1 MPIGRVLGCVAHANA
16 DPAHDGKSM
25 IEERKDHWE
34 NVYGDKAA
42 TEVSWYQP
50 VPEMSLTY
58 LRNTGASLQGSV
70 IDVGGGAS
78 TLVDHLLDTGFTD
91 VTVLDLADSA
101 LEQTRKRLGDRAASV
116 NWVVADVTRFEPERS
131 FDIWHDR
138 AVLHFLTEPADRD
151 RYVRTL
157 KGALNTGGHAI
168 ISTFGP
174 SGPLKCSGLE
184 IRRYTNEEMQELLG
198 PEFELQEHDFEDH
211 RTPMRST
218 QQFMYSRWIRRG

>member
-1 MPIGRVLGCVAHANA
+1 
-16 DPAHDGKSM
+16 M

-34 NVYGDKAA
+34 GVYGNKAS
-42 TEVSWYQP
+42 TEVSWYQA
-50 VPEMSLTY
+50 VPEQSLTY
-58 LRNTGASLQGSV
+58 LRNTGASQQSSV

-116 NWVVADVTRFEPERS
+116 DWVVGDVTRIDPGRK

-138 AVLHFLTEPADRD
+138 AVLHFLTEPADRE
-151 RYVRTL
+151 RYVQTL
-157 KGALNTGGHAI
+157 KGALNKGGHAI
-168 ISTFGP
+168 ISAFGP

-184 IRRYTNEEMQELLG
+184 IRRYTIEMLQELLG
-198 PEFELQEHDFEDH
+198 PEFELQEYDFEDH
-211 RTPMRST
+211 QTPMRST
-218 QQFMYSRWIRRG
+218 QQFLYSRWVRRG